1 MSQLSSILR
10 DGLWHNNPGMV
21 QLLGLCPLLA
31 ITTSVVNALGLAI
44 ATLFVLCGSNL
55 IVSVCRRALV
65 REIRIPVYVLLI
77 ASLVTA
83 SELFFNAYL
92 PSLHARLG
100 IFLPLIVTN
109 CTIVARAE
117 SFASRQPPG
126 AALADGVAHGLGFGA
141 VLLVVGALRELLGTG
156 HLFKG
161 LHLLIPGATQDGIA
175 LAGDG
180 LLLAILPP
188 GAFFALA
195 LVLILRNWIEQ

>member
-1 MSQLSSILR
+1 MTTWKAILR
-10 DGLWHNNPGMV
+10 DGLWVNNPGLV

-44 ATLFVLCGSNL
+44 ATLFVLCASNL
-55 IVSVCRRALV
+55 IVSLCRRALLK
-65 REIRIPVYVLLI
+65 EIRIPVYVLLI
-77 ASLVTA
+77 AALVTA
-83 SELFFNAYL
+83 SELFFYAYL
-92 PSLHARLG
+92 PALHARLG

-126 AALADGVAHGLGFGA
+126 AAFADGLAHGLGFAG

-161 LHLLIPGATQDGIA
+161 LHLLVPGATQDGIA
-175 LAGDG
+175 LASDG
-180 LLLAILPP
+180 LLLAVLPP

-195 LVLILRNWIEQ
+195 LVLVIRNWIAQ